1 MKKNTRLDTK
11 AFVLIETLLVSLTIA
26 GILLYMYVQY
36 ARITDS
42 YHRLS
47 RYNSVE
53 SLYRTSNIKRIL
65 LMNVKKPF
73 YDKVKSGSGIYQ
85 ITRETKI
92 EGSSISLPEWREF
105 WDDMDISIL
114 YITKG
119 NANLNNLEASF
130 SPFIKTISTDDGASY
145 RIIVKYGDGN
155 FATISFKEAT
165 NI

>member
-1 MKKNTRLDTK
+1 
-11 AFVLIETLLVSLTIA
+11 
-26 GILLYMYVQY
+26 
-36 ARITDS
+36 
-42 YHRLS
+42 
-47 RYNSVE
+47 
-53 SLYRTSNIKRIL
+53 
-65 LMNVKKPF
+65 
-73 YDKVKSGSGIYQ
+73 
-85 ITRETKI
+85 
-92 EGSSISLPEWREF
+92 
-105 WDDMDISIL
+105 MDISIL